1 MVILSDT
8 SCPHPRVTHTEVVP
22 SLHGAEE
29 SPPLRGQRSGLYRK
43 RNSRARA
50 GGGGLAWESRS
61 HTSVWTEELIQN
73 FFSPYSPVCLFVCL
87 FTYFY
92 YSDTEDRGYWPRR
105 WREVCS
111 PVKEDLRR

>member
-50 GGGGLAWESRS
+50 GGRGASAGKSLTHFGVNRRADSKLFLTLLS
-61 HTSVWTEELIQN
+61 
-73 FFSPYSPVCLFVCL
+73 YSFVCL
-87 FTYFY
+87 HIFITVTLK
-92 YSDTEDRGYWPRR
+92 TEDTGPVVGEKSAPRSKR
-105 WREVCS
+105 T
-111 PVKEDLRR
+111 

>member
-50 GGGGLAWESRS
+50 GGRGASAGKSLTHFGVNRRADSKLFLTLLS
-61 HTSVWTEELIQN
+61 CS
-73 FFSPYSPVCLFVCL
+73 FVCL

-92 YSDTEDRGYWPRR
+92 YGDTEDRGYGPRR